1 MEEKDIIDSWHKLIS
16 SGYNTGAMI
25 ICQLVGAPINSDKL
39 GQNTTIEDGMI
50 STKKQSGGAHVQ
62 IAAHT
67 GCIKY
72 VAAVF
77 DEELLIEAFGGEMEA
92 VRGYSPGMHQS
103 LRSVKT
109 FIESG
114 SSNAKDEPMVR
125 LRNTL
130 VKTASKKPAP
140 PPPPPPPAPLLPA
153 YVQNITDPWYG
164 QHSFWNQAE
173 WWQRSAFGNPA
184 AWSSMAQCSMPQAM
198 PRAESIWQPS
208 RNEDDEPEHKQHKV
222 DPVKVT
228 NKQEHTPELNEAP
241 TNSRDDQV
249 HKEHKHNKECKHKKE
264 RKHSNVPKERH
275 NGQDQFSDLMRSFEK
290 I

>member
-1 MEEKDIIDSWHKLIS
+1 MEEKDIMDSWRKLIP
-16 SGYNTGAMI
+16 SGYNAGAMII

-50 STKKQSGGAHVQ
+50 STKKQSGGPQDIQ

-125 LRNTL
+125 LVIMMWR
-130 VKTASKKPAP
+130 
-140 PPPPPPPAPLLPA
+140 
-153 YVQNITDPWYG
+153 
-164 QHSFWNQAE
+164 
-173 WWQRSAFGNPA
+173 R
-184 AWSSMAQCSMPQAM
+184 
-198 PRAESIWQPS
+198 
-208 RNEDDEPEHKQHKV
+208 
-222 DPVKVT
+222 
-228 NKQEHTPELNEAP
+228 
-241 TNSRDDQV
+241 
-249 HKEHKHNKECKHKKE
+249 
-264 RKHSNVPKERH
+264 
-275 NGQDQFSDLMRSFEK
+275 
-290 I
+290 

>member
-16 SGYNTGAMI
+16 SGYNKGKGAMI

-50 STKKQSGGAHVQ
+50 STKKHWQSGGAHVQ

-125 LRNTL
+125 LQNTL

-140 PPPPPPPAPLLPA
+140 PPPLPPPALLLPA

-164 QHSFWNQAE
+164 QHSVWNQAE

-249 HKEHKHNKECKHKKE
+249 HKERKHNKETRHKKE

-275 NGQDQFSDLMRSFEK
+275 NGKDHKKNKFQ
-290 I
+290 